1 MGHKEKDEK
10 EKKKQKMTMEEDWVC
25 MALDQAQHALDM
37 ARGLMEDV
45 YERFV
50 PKEQRSRAEQM
61 YKQYVEGRMPTPPAP
76 MRRSPVR
83 TPDIDILDLG
93 TEIHLIA
100 DLPGVKKDDIDIELM
115 PGSITIKAEVTA
127 GVEREEQPYKRRE
140 RGYMAY
146 KRKLDLPEDVIPDKA
161 KARFNNGVL
170 EVTMPRKEP
179 VQKITPTRVPI
190 KDTDQPT

>member
-1 MGHKEKDEK
+1 M
-10 EKKKQKMTMEEDWVC
+10 MWEEDWMC
-25 MALDQAQHALDM
+25 MMLDQAQRALDM
-37 ARGLMEDV
+37 ARGLMEDL

-50 PKEQRSRAEQM
+50 PKEQRESAEQM
-61 YKQYVEGRMPTPPAP
+61 YKKVTERMPPMPPMPQARP
-76 MRRSPVR
+76 PVR

-93 TEIHLIA
+93 TEIHLVA

-115 PGSITIKAEVTA
+115 PGSIKIKAEVSA
-127 GVEREEQPYKRRE
+127 EVEREEQPYKRRE

-190 KDTDQPT
+190 KDTDKPT

>member
-1 MGHKEKDEK
+1 MD
-10 EKKKQKMTMEEDWVC
+10 EKKKKKTTPEEDWVF
-25 MALDQAQHALDM
+25 MVLDQAQRALDM
-37 ARGLMEDV
+37 ARGIVEDV

-50 PKEQRSRAEQM
+50 PEQQRSSAEEM
-61 YKQYVEGRMPTPPAP
+61 WKKYVAGRMPTPPA
-76 MRRSPVR
+76 PVR

-115 PGSITIKAEVTA
+115 PGNIEIRAEVKAEK
-127 GVEREEQPYKRRE
+127 EREEQPYKRRE
-140 RGYMAY
+140 RGYKAY
-146 KRKLDLPEDVIPDKA
+146 KRSLDLPEDVIPDKA

-170 EVTMPRKEP
+170 EVVMPRKEP
-179 VQKITPTRVPI
+179 VQKIKATKVPI